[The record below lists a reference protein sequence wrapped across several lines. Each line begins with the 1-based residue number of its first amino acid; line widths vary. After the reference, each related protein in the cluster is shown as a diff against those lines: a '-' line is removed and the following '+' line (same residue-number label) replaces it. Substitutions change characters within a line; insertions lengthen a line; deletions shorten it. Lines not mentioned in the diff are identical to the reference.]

1 MGMEALKETE
11 CDADCNQ
18 DSHQDKDVRINWKK
32 FVLVGLIPIIII
44 FAVFFAVVK
53 FIGRD
58 NYDDVVMLIDQNF
71 GLLGIFL
78 YVYIVDTLIMPLS
91 PDFVFPI
98 VAGMNPFV
106 VVPLIGTASALG
118 GVTSFGIGLLIHKI
132 PIVKRLTDK
141 ALVRWGAYIRKYGT
155 LFVLLSGILPLP
167 FSTICS
173 VAGAMKLPAKKVLPC
188 CLVRYLRT
196 ALYFTFFSLG
206 LSAVA

>member
-1 MGMEALKETE
+1 MRKPDEGMDGSTE
-11 CDADCNQ
+11 GNS
-18 DSHQDKDVRINWKK
+18 SHDKDVRLNWKK
-32 FVLVGLIPIIII
+32 FALVGIIPIILI
-44 FAVFFAVVK
+44 FAGFFFVVK

-71 GLLGIFL
+71 GLLGIFM
-78 YVYIVDTLIMPLS
+78 YVYVVDTLILPLS

-106 VVPLIGTASALG
+106 IIPLIGSASALG
-118 GVTSFGIGLLIHKI
+118 GVTSYG
-132 PIVKRLTDK
+132 RLTDK
-141 ALVRWGAYIRKYGT
+141 AIVRWGAYIMKYGT

-173 VAGAMKLPAKKVLPC
+173 VAGAVKLPARKVLPC
-188 CLVRYLRT
+188 CLIRYLRT

-206 LSAVA
+206 LSAIA

>member
-1 MGMEALKETE
+1 MGMEALKEPE

-91 PDFVFPI
+91 PD
-98 VAGMNPFV
+98 
-106 VVPLIGTASALG
+106 
-118 GVTSFGIGLLIHKI
+118 SFFCVSRSFLFLLVH
-132 PIVKRLTDK
+132 L
-141 ALVRWGAYIRKYGT
+141 YIRHA
-155 LFVLLSGILPLP
+155 
-167 FSTICS
+167 CS
-173 VAGAMKLPAKKVLPC
+173 FFLMKND
-188 CLVRYLRT
+188 R
-196 ALYFTFFSLG
+196 
-206 LSAVA
+206 